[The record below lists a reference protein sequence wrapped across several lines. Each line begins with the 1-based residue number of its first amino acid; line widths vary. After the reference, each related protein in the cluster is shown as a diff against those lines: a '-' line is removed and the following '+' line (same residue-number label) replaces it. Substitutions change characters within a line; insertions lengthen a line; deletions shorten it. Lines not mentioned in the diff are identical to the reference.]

1 MRLSSCLVVA
11 GLSMG
16 VNAFYPFEIK
26 IDSTP
31 SISTLK
37 KVQRRFMPWTLLPD
51 TSEEENTN
59 AKPLTLGIKKFPV
72 RRDNS
77 YTIVE
82 ANTPTLPTSA
92 PLDQDGNDYSYF
104 SMVEVGSQKE
114 QMWLVLDTGSPSTWV
129 FGSDCTS
136 SVCTSHNVFDT
147 DNSTTYY
154 SNSSTITVGYGSGT
168 IKGSLGQDTL
178 SIADMDVTLTFGQAT
193 SATSAF
199 ASYPIDGILGLG
211 RSGTA
216 GWTIPSFMDAV
227 AQDGYLTSNIVGFHL
242 SRAADDA
249 KTGEVN
255 FGQVDTTKFN
265 GNISYTTTNSD
276 IWSIPLDDVY
286 VNGSACGFSGK
297 SATIDTGT
305 TYILIPPD
313 DAATLFAMVPS
324 SKKSGDNYIIPC
336 DSTTTIEFEFSGIK
350 YSISPEDYIGAS
362 STDGCVSTI
371 VGYQSSGADQWLVGD
386 VFLKNVY
393 SVFDFDNGQIGFG
406 TLNNSTATGN
416 GTSTTPAV
424 TTIAGSVVTAT
435 STAASTETSAS
446 ETSSVAVLSAGS
458 RFSFTVVPSLVV
470 IFAAILL

>member
-1 MRLSSCLVVA
+1 MRLSSCLVVT

-26 IDSTP
+26 IDSTS
-31 SISTLK
+31 SISTLE

-51 TSEEENTN
+51 DSEEENAN
-59 AKPLTLGIKKFPV
+59 AKPLTLGIKKLPV

-104 SMVEVGSQKE
+104 AMVEVGSQKE
-114 QMWLVLDTGSPSTWV
+114 QMWLVLDTGSPSSWV
-129 FGSDCTS
+129 FSSDCTS

-147 DNSTTYY
+147 DDSTSYY

-168 IKGSLGQDTL
+168 IKGDLGQDTL

-193 SATSAF
+193 SASSAF

-227 AQDGYLTSNIVGFHL
+227 AQGGYLTSNIVGFHL

-255 FGQVDTTKFN
+255 FGQLDTTKFI
-265 GNISYTTTNSD
+265 GNISYTTTDSD
-276 IWSIPLDDVY
+276 IWSIPLDDAY
-286 VNGSACGFSGK
+286 VNGVACSFSGK

-305 TYILIPPD
+305 TYLLIPPD
-313 DAATLFAMVPS
+313 DATTLFAMVPS

-336 DSTTTIEFEFSGIK
+336 DSTATIELEFSGIK
-350 YSISPEDYIGAS
+350 YSISPKDYIGAS
-362 STDGCVSTI
+362 STNGCVSTI
-371 VGYQSSGADQWLVGD
+371 VGYQSSGSDQWLVGD

-393 SVFDFDNGQIGFG
+393 SVFDFDNGQVGFG
-406 TLNNSTATGN
+406 TLSNSTVSGN
-416 GTSTTPAV
+416 GTSTASTV
-424 TTIAGSVVTAT
+424 TTTAESAAIATGTASTAAAT
-435 STAASTETSAS
+435 STTT
-446 ETSSVAVLSAGS
+446 SVAAMNLGS
-458 RFSFTVVPSLVV
+458 RFSSTVVPSLLV
-470 IFAAILL
+470 IIAAILL